1 MPVCGRNGNTYPSAC
16 VARCTGIL
24 DADIE
29 FGPCSAKSPCDNVNC
44 PGNGVCVEKR
54 QVCLSVMHRPCQ
66 QYECG
71 KIQIDRKKNSKNNG
85 IILTVNVTTSCPI
98 PFAEE
103 ACSTDGRTFP
113 SFCNLVKSKS
123 RLAYK
128 GPCLKYCNYHTKE
141 KVCGINGV
149 TYKSECDAWSGMS
162 SLTFSFHI

>member
-1 MPVCGRNGNTYPSAC
+1 MEYVLKKDKYAYQSCIDHVNNTNVVRKLLNLIFKLQPRKMVENNGN
-16 VARCTGIL
+16 
-24 DADIE
+24 
-29 FGPCSAKSPCDNVNC
+29 
-44 PGNGVCVEKR
+44 
-54 QVCLSVMHRPCQ
+54 
-66 QYECG
+66 
-71 KIQIDRKKNSKNNG
+71 
-85 IILTVNVTTSCPI
+85 ILTVNVTTSCPI

-113 SFCNLVKSKS
+113 SFCNLIKSKS

-162 SLTFSFHI
+162 IFNYYLFHLILLINFRLCFG